1 MRILIFGN
9 TFRLE
14 SILPTLRLVNFLR
27 EKNVD
32 LWIEK
37 SFSDFLI
44 HHQSNFPSH
53 FQSFDSIPDDADFAL
68 SIGGDGTFLNTA
80 MFIGASGI
88 PIFGINMGR
97 LGFLADVSDNELE
110 FALNGIINHQY
121 FIEKRTVLELKSWS
135 HPENSS
141 SFALNE
147 VAFLKQDTSSMIS
160 IQVNINGEELN
171 TYRADGLI
179 IATPTGSTAYSMSVG
194 GPIVVPQ
201 ANDFIIAPVASH
213 SLNIRPLIIPDSWE
227 LEIQIKSRTNSFLA
241 AVDGRSTIFDQNE
254 KLLIRKA
261 DYTINVVKQAHHTF
275 FNTLKNKLMWG
286 VDKRS
291 DNPQAQKN
299 DQRGF

>member
-9 TFRLE
+9 TFRVEAL
-14 SILPTLRLVNFLR
+14 LPTLRLMNFLR
-27 EKNVD
+27 EKMLDV
-32 LWIEK
+32 WIEK
-37 SFSDFLI
+37 SFFDFLNI
-44 HHQSNFPSH
+44 HDPHLSSY
-53 FQSFDSIPDDADFAL
+53 FQSFEIIPKQADFAL

-80 MFIGASGI
+80 MHIGASGI
-88 PIFGINMGR
+88 PIFGINMGH
-97 LGFLADVSDNELE
+97 LGFLADVSDHELE
-110 FALNGIINHQY
+110 FALNGIIDHQY
-121 FIEKRTVLELKSWS
+121 FIEKRTVLELKSLT
-135 HPENSS
+135 HKENPS

-201 ANDFIIAPVASH
+201 SKDFIIAPVASH

-227 LEIQIKSRTNSFLA
+227 LEIQIKSRTNCFLA
-241 AVDGRSTIFDQNE
+241 ALDGRSTVYDQKE
-254 KLLIRKA
+254 TLLIRKA

-291 DNPQAQKN
+291 ENPLTHSNEKE
-299 DQRGF
+299 